1 MGRVLRQTRLHDDA
15 RRADL
20 RADRR
25 PRAAV
30 LCRASAEGARLS
42 LCCGAAARA
51 AAARVAGA
59 RAQPLA
65 RTADSPPSRAVPVG
79 LQPLQGAGGRAAAGC
94 RVKGVALLT
103 RIVVAGVWI
112 LRFLPL
118 GLLAPIGSALGS
130 LLYILGRERRK
141 VCLTNLSRCLP
152 EMTERE
158 RVALAKAH
166 FRAFGRSVLERSILW
181 WGSRERVMRLVRIVG
196 LERVVALNGQPLILL
211 APHFVGLDAGCTRL
225 TCEIDMA
232 GIYAKQKNTFFDALL
247 LSGRT
252 RFGHQLAISRQEGVR
267 PALAALK
274 RGIPFYYLPDQD
286 YGPRDAIFVPFFSAS
301 AATIT
306 GLSRMTRLTGARV
319 LPCVTRMLPGGA
331 GYELSC
337 YPIWENFPS
346 GDDAA
351 DARRMNAF
359 IEERVREMPE
369 QYFWTHK
376 RFKTRPPGEAKWY

>member
-1 MGRVLRQTRLHDDA
+1 MPHNLYLHSGIVQT
-15 RRADL
+15 
-20 RADRR
+20 
-25 PRAAV
+25 
-30 LCRASAEGARLS
+30 
-42 LCCGAAARA
+42 
-51 AAARVAGA
+51 
-59 RAQPLA
+59 
-65 RTADSPPSRAVPVG
+65 
-79 LQPLQGAGGRAAAGC
+79 
-94 RVKGVALLT
+94 
-103 RIVVAGVWI
+103 
-112 LRFLPL
+112 
-118 GLLAPIGSALGS
+118 
-130 LLYILGRERRK
+130 
-141 VCLTNLSRCLP
+141 
-152 EMTERE
+152 
-158 RVALAKAH
+158 
-166 FRAFGRSVLERSILW
+166 RAFGRSVLERSILW
-181 WGSRERVMRLVRIVG
+181 WASRERVMRLVRIVG
-196 LERVVALNGQPLILL
+196 LERVLALKGQPLILL

-232 GIYAKQKNTFFDALL
+232 GIYAIQKDAFFNALL

-252 RFGHQLAISRQEGVR
+252 RFGHQRAISRQEGVR

-274 RGIPFYYLPDQD
+274 EGIPFYYLPDQD
-286 YGPRDAIFVPFFSAS
+286 YGPRDAIFVPFFAAS

-331 GYELSC
+331 GYELRC
-337 YPIWENFPS
+337 HPVWENFPS

>member
-1 MGRVLRQTRLHDDA
+1 M
-15 RRADL
+15 
-20 RADRR
+20 
-25 PRAAV
+25 
-30 LCRASAEGARLS
+30 
-42 LCCGAAARA
+42 
-51 AAARVAGA
+51 
-59 RAQPLA
+59 
-65 RTADSPPSRAVPVG
+65 
-79 LQPLQGAGGRAAAGC
+79 
-94 RVKGVALLT
+94 LT
-103 RIVVAGVWI
+103 RIVAAVVWI

-181 WGSRERVMRLVRIVG
+181 WAPRERVMRLVRIVG
-196 LERVVALNGQPLILL
+196 LERVLALKGQPLILL

-232 GIYAKQKNTFFDALL
+232 GIYAKQKNAFFDALL

-286 YGPRDAIFVPFFSAS
+286 YGPRDAIFVPFFAAS

-331 GYELSC
+331 GYELRC
-337 YPIWENFPS
+337 YPVWENFPS

-369 QYFWTHK
+369 QYLWMHK
-376 RFKTRPPGEAKWY
+376 RFKSRPQGEAEFY